1 EAHTHLAMFG
11 QALDKVQL
19 RDCTSLEQIQDRLRQ
34 ARKEQPD
41 AEYLLGA
48 SWMFEAVPGGE
59 PTAAMIDEAVADIP
73 VVLDS
78 NDVHSTWVN
87 TAALNAMGIDA
98 TTPDPP

>member
-1 EAHTHLAMFG
+1 
-11 QALDKVQL
+11 
-19 RDCTSLEQIQDRLRQ
+19 
-34 ARKEQPD
+34 QPD

-48 SWMFEAVPGGE
+48 SWLFEAVPGGE

-98 TTPDPP
+98 TTPDPPGGRIVRDSTGAATGFFLESAAIEYVWAYLDEITTDED